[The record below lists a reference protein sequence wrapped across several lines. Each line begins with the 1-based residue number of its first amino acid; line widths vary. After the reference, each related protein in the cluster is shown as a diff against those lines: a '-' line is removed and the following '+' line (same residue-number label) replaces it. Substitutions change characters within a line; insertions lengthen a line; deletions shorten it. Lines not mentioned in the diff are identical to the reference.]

1 MDVNRRTVLGTM
13 AGFLAASQVL
23 QAAEVQ
29 SSLLESGQARLEQ
42 HPFGNQRTYFAGST
56 AGLKSLVV
64 GSLIVNPGQEPHPP
78 HTHPDEE
85 ILIVTEGSGQ
95 ITMNATASSVGPGAV
110 MYVAPNFLH
119 GVRNTG
125 STPLTFYYVKWIA
138 KAS

>member
-1 MDVNRRTVLGTM
+1 M

-23 QAAEVQ
+23 EAAEVK
-29 SSLLESGQARLEQ
+29 SVLLDSRQGRLEQ
-42 HPFGNQRTYFAGST
+42 HPFGNLRVYFEGST

-64 GSLIVNPGQEPHPP
+64 GSLVLNPGQEPHPP

-85 ILIVTEGSGQ
+85 VMVITEGSGQ
-95 ITMNATASSVGPGAV
+95 ITMNGNTSNVGPGGV
-110 MYVAPNFLH
+110 MYAAPNYLH

-125 STPLTFYYVKWIA
+125 SAPLTFYYMKWVA